1 MNVKQE
7 RTVNQEQIRAMVVEF
22 VRGVDG
28 VTGQVPATAS
38 FEELGVDSMS
48 TIDLLIKVEHEF
60 GVEVPDEQLP
70 MIVNIQDLVDFVASA
85 KQEVI
90 R

>member
-1 MNVKQE
+1 MNL
-7 RTVNQEQIRAMVVEF
+7 EQINAMVVEF

-28 VTGQVPATAS
+28 VTGPVPATAS
-38 FEELGVDSMS
+38 FEDLGVDSMS

-70 MIVNIQDLVDFVASA
+70 MIVNIADLVNFVASA
-85 KQEVI
+85 QQEVS

>member
-1 MNVKQE
+1 MNL
-7 RTVNQEQIRAMVVEF
+7 EQIRAMVVEF

-28 VTGQVPATAS
+28 VTAAVPTTAS

-60 GVEVPDEQLP
+60 GVEVPDERLP
-70 MIVNIQDLVDFVASA
+70 MIGNIEDLVSFVASA
-85 KQEVI
+85 RQEVV

>member
-1 MNVKQE
+1 MDLEKIN
-7 RTVNQEQIRAMVVEF
+7 AMVVEF

-28 VTGQVPATAS
+28 VTGQVPITAS

-70 MIVNIQDLVDFVASA
+70 MIVNIADLVNFVASA
-85 KQEVI
+85 KKEVT

>member
-1 MNVKQE
+1 M
-7 RTVNQEQIRAMVVEF
+7 NQEQVRAMVVEF

-28 VTGQVPATAS
+28 VTGPVPATAS
-38 FEELGVDSMS
+38 FDELGVDSMS
-48 TIDLLIKVEHEF
+48 TIDLLIKVEQRF

-70 MIVNIQDLVDFVASA
+70 MIANIQDLVEFVAAA
-85 KQEVI
+85 KQEVS

>member
-1 MNVKQE
+1 
-7 RTVNQEQIRAMVVEF
+7 VNLEQINAMVVEF

-28 VTGQVPATAS
+28 VTGPVPATAS

-70 MIVNIQDLVDFVASA
+70 MIVNIADLVNFVASA
-85 KQEVI
+85 KQEVS

>member
-1 MNVKQE
+1 VNV
-7 RTVNQEQIRAMVVEF
+7 EQIRTTVVEF
-22 VRGVDG
+22 VQCVDG
-28 VTGQVPATAS
+28 VTGPVPVTAS

-60 GVEVPDEQLP
+60 GVDVPDEQLP
-70 MIVNIQDLVDFVASA
+70 MIASIADLVNFVASA
-85 KQEVI
+85 QQEVS